1 MPVQRSLIG
10 CVTGTSAG
18 RERKSEY
25 AAAKATASLCSGN
38 HAKIRKL
45 LPYEDGQGNPQAA
58 TAERVAVNTADT
70 YVANQM
76 RTLAQA
82 FRTQAEIIKKNK
94 KKKKK

>member
-1 MPVQRSLIG
+1 MRSP
-10 CVTGTSAG
+10 SAG
-18 RERKSEY
+18 RFRRCWGSAE
-25 AAAKATASLCSGN
+25 AAGRDEVSGFACRSGNYGKAGKLTGMKMAKA
-38 HAKIRKL
+38 IR
-45 LPYEDGQGNPQAA
+45 QQAA

-82 FRTQAEIIKKNK
+82 FKIQAEIIKKNK